1 MKKSILASIISL
13 LLISAVGCDNSN
25 ENSNTGTPLQDKNK
39 TEQTTQSKPDSKNTQ
54 SDEVQFSQ
62 KIEKGNLWLATFN
75 EDFGTIIQKKT
86 GRLSGTINVNLLDNT
101 KKVLTSLSSDNGKTL
116 DLTPFKILEN
126 EAETDQIKR
135 MKANS
140 ALMPVRSAF
149 SMYLSGSGAE
159 RAQESFEFMKTFS
172 PTLPELDAV
181 GNAYGESYVDLYKK
195 LLKLGDYLV
204 VKETYRLDDFA
215 QASTL
220 YEDVK
225 NAYAKLIDEKEKAA
239 EAYENYYQAMHIEE
253 LELVKKEGLVV
264 RYQIMQSLDTVTNT
278 LDSMNPDK
286 IDVTA
291 LSAAITKIEEQSIE
305 LGKVFGDEALL
316 NKENMKGTDYS
327 VKKHL
332 ELYQQLVIE
341 LKVLEKK
348 LNENKDISGSINT
361 ISNEYKYLIENYNS
375 LIAK

>member
-1 MKKSILASIISL
+1 
-13 LLISAVGCDNSN
+13 
-25 ENSNTGTPLQDKNK
+25 
-39 TEQTTQSKPDSKNTQ
+39 
-54 SDEVQFSQ
+54 
-62 KIEKGNLWLATFN
+62 
-75 EDFGTIIQKKT
+75 
-86 GRLSGTINVNLLDNT
+86 
-101 KKVLTSLSSDNGKTL
+101 
-116 DLTPFKILEN
+116 
-126 EAETDQIKR
+126 
-135 MKANS
+135 
-140 ALMPVRSAF
+140 
-149 SMYLSGSGAE
+149 
-159 RAQESFEFMKTFS
+159 FMKTLS
-172 PTLPELDAV
+172 PTLPELDTV

-215 QASTL
+215 QANTL

-286 IDVTA
+286 VDVAA
-291 LSAAITKIEEQSIE
+291 LSAAITKIEAQSIE
-305 LGKVFGDEALL
+305 LEKIFGDEALL

-327 VKKHL
+327 VKEYLK
-332 ELYQQLVIE
+332 LYQQLVIE

-361 ISNEYKYLIENYNS
+361 ISNKYKYLIENYNS

>member
-25 ENSNTGTPLQDKNK
+25 ENSNTGTPSQDKNK

-54 SDEVQFSQ
+54 SDEALFSQ

-86 GRLSGTINVNLLDNT
+86 GRISGTININLLDNT
-101 KKVLTSLSSDNGKTL
+101 KTVLTSLSSDKGKTI
-116 DLTPFKILEN
+116 DITPFKVLET
-126 EAETDQIKR
+126 ETDQIKR
-135 MKANS
+135 MKAS
-140 ALMPVRSAF
+140 SSIMSVRNTF
-149 SMYLSGSGAE
+149 SMHLSESGAE
-159 RAQESFEFMKTFS
+159 RAQESFEFMKTLS
-172 PTLPELDAV
+172 PTLPELDTV
-181 GNAYGESYVDLYKK
+181 GNAYGESYVDLYRK

-215 QASTL
+215 QANTL
-220 YEDVK
+220 YEEVK
-225 NAYAKLIDEKEKAA
+225 NAYAKLVDEKEKVA

-253 LELVKKEGLVV
+253 LELVKKEGFVV

-278 LDSMNPDK
+278 LDSINPDK
-286 IDVTA
+286 VDVAA

-305 LGKVFGDEALL
+305 LGKVFGNEALL

-327 VKKHL
+327 VKEYLK
-332 ELYQQLVIE
+332 LYQQLVIE

-348 LNENKDISGSINT
+348 LNENKDISTSINT
-361 ISNEYKYLIENYNS
+361 ISNKYKYLIENYNS

>member
-25 ENSNTGTPLQDKNK
+25 ENSNTGTPSQDKNK

-86 GRLSGTINVNLLDNT
+86 GRISGTININLLDNT

-140 ALMPVRSAF
+140 ALMPVRSTF
-149 SMYLSGSGAE
+149 SMHLSESGAE

-286 IDVTA
+286 IDVAA
-291 LSAAITKIEEQSIE
+291 LSAAITKIEAQSIE

-316 NKENMKGTDYS
+316 NKENMKSTDYS
-327 VKKHL
+327 VKEYLK
-332 ELYQQLVIE
+332 LYQQLVIE

-348 LNENKDISGSINT
+348 LNENKDTSGSINT

>member
-25 ENSNTGTPLQDKNK
+25 ENSNTGTPSQDKNK
-39 TEQTTQSKPDSKNTQ
+39 TEQTTQSKPDPKNTQ
-54 SDEVQFSQ
+54 SDEATFSQ

-86 GRLSGTINVNLLDNT
+86 GRISGTINVNLLDNT
-101 KKVLTSLSSDNGKTL
+101 KNILENLSSDKGKTI
-116 DLTPFKILEN
+116 DITPFKVLET
-126 EAETDQIKR
+126 ETDQIKR
-135 MKANS
+135 MKAS
-140 ALMPVRSAF
+140 SSIMSVRSAF
-149 SMYLSGSGAE
+149 SMHLSESGAE

-172 PTLPELDAV
+172 PTLLELDSV
-181 GNAYGESYVDLYKK
+181 GNAYGESYVDLYQK

-215 QASTL
+215 QANTL

-264 RYQIMQSLDTVTNT
+264 RYQLMQSLDTVTNT
-278 LDSMNPDK
+278 LDSINPDK
-286 IDVTA
+286 IDVAA
-291 LSAAITKIEEQSIE
+291 LSAAIIKIEAQSIE
-305 LGKVFGDEALL
+305 LEKVFGDEALL

-327 VKKHL
+327 VKEYLK
-332 ELYQQLVIE
+332 LYQHLVIE

-361 ISNEYKYLIENYNS
+361 ISNKYKYLIENYNS

>member
-25 ENSNTGTPLQDKNK
+25 ENSNTGTPSQDKNK

-54 SDEVQFSQ
+54 SDEALFSQ
-62 KIEKGNLWLATFN
+62 KTEKGNLWLATFN

-86 GRLSGTINVNLLDNT
+86 GRISGTININLLDNT
-101 KKVLTSLSSDNGKTL
+101 KTVLTSLSSDKGKTI
-116 DLTPFKILEN
+116 DITPFKVLET
-126 EAETDQIKR
+126 ETDQIKR
-135 MKANS
+135 MKAS
-140 ALMPVRSAF
+140 SSIMSVRSIF
-149 SMYLSGSGAE
+149 SMHLSESGAE
-159 RAQESFEFMKTFS
+159 RAQESFEFMKTLS
-172 PTLPELDAV
+172 PTLPELDTV
-181 GNAYGESYVDLYKK
+181 GNAYGESYVDLYRK

-215 QASTL
+215 QANTL
-220 YEDVK
+220 YEEVK
-225 NAYAKLIDEKEKAA
+225 NAYVKLVDEKEKAA

-253 LELVKKEGLVV
+253 LELVKKEGFVV

-278 LDSMNPDK
+278 LDSINPDK
-286 IDVTA
+286 VDVAA

-305 LGKVFGDEALL
+305 LGKVFGNEALL

-327 VKKHL
+327 VKEYLK
-332 ELYQQLVIE
+332 LYQQLVIE

-348 LNENKDISGSINT
+348 LNENKDISTSINT
-361 ISNEYKYLIENYNS
+361 ISNKYKYLIENYNS

>member
-25 ENSNTGTPLQDKNK
+25 ENSNTGTPSQDKNK

-54 SDEVQFSQ
+54 SDEALFSQ

-86 GRLSGTINVNLLDNT
+86 GRISGTININLLDNT
-101 KKVLTSLSSDNGKTL
+101 KTVLTSLSSDKGKTI
-116 DLTPFKILEN
+116 DITPFKVLET
-126 EAETDQIKR
+126 ETDQIKR
-135 MKANS
+135 MKAS
-140 ALMPVRSAF
+140 SSIMSVRSTF
-149 SMYLSGSGAE
+149 SMHLSESGAE
-159 RAQESFEFMKTFS
+159 RAQESFEFMKTLS
-172 PTLPELDAV
+172 PTLPELDTV
-181 GNAYGESYVDLYKK
+181 GNAYGESYVDLYRK

-215 QASTL
+215 QANTL
-220 YEDVK
+220 YEEVK
-225 NAYAKLIDEKEKAA
+225 NAYVKLVDEKEKAA

-253 LELVKKEGLVV
+253 LELVKKEGFVV

-278 LDSMNPDK
+278 LDSINPDK
-286 IDVTA
+286 VDVAA

-305 LGKVFGDEALL
+305 LGKVFGNEALL

-327 VKKHL
+327 VKEYLK
-332 ELYQQLVIE
+332 LYQQLVIE

-348 LNENKDISGSINT
+348 LNENKDISTSINT
-361 ISNEYKYLIENYNS
+361 ISNKYKYLIENYNS

>member
-1 MKKSILASIISL
+1 MKKSILASIISF

-25 ENSNTGTPLQDKNK
+25 ENSNIGTPSQDKNK

-54 SDEVQFSQ
+54 SDEAQFSQ

-86 GRLSGTINVNLLDNT
+86 GRISGTININLLDNT
-101 KKVLTSLSSDNGKTL
+101 KSILENLSSDKGKTI
-116 DLTPFKILEN
+116 DITPFKVLET
-126 EAETDQIKR
+126 ETDQIKR
-135 MKANS
+135 MKAS
-140 ALMPVRSAF
+140 SSVMSVRSAF
-149 SMYLSGSGAE
+149 SMHLSESGAE
-159 RAQESFEFMKTFS
+159 RAQESFQFMKTFS

-215 QASTL
+215 QANTL

-286 IDVTA
+286 VDVA
-291 LSAAITKIEEQSIE
+291 VLSAAITKIEAQSIE
-305 LGKVFGDEALL
+305 LEKIFGDEALL

-327 VKKHL
+327 VKQYLK
-332 ELYQQLVIE
+332 LYQQLVIE

>member
-25 ENSNTGTPLQDKNK
+25 ENSNTGTPSQDKNK

-54 SDEVQFSQ
+54 SDEALFSQ

-86 GRLSGTINVNLLDNT
+86 GRISGTININLLDNT
-101 KKVLTSLSSDNGKTL
+101 KTVLTSLSSDKGKTI
-116 DLTPFKILEN
+116 DITPFKVLET
-126 EAETDQIKR
+126 ETDQIKR
-135 MKANS
+135 MKAS
-140 ALMPVRSAF
+140 SSIMSVRSTF
-149 SMYLSGSGAE
+149 SMHLSESGAE
-159 RAQESFEFMKTFS
+159 RAQESFEFMKTLS
-172 PTLPELDAV
+172 PTLPELDTV
-181 GNAYGESYVDLYKK
+181 GNAYGESYIDLYRK

-215 QASTL
+215 QANTL
-220 YEDVK
+220 YEEVK
-225 NAYAKLIDEKEKAA
+225 KAYAKLVDEKEKAA

-253 LELVKKEGLVV
+253 LELVKKEGFVV

-278 LDSMNPDK
+278 LDSINPDK
-286 IDVTA
+286 VDVAA

-305 LGKVFGDEALL
+305 LGKVFGNEALL

-327 VKKHL
+327 VKEYLK
-332 ELYQQLVIE
+332 LYQQLVIE

-348 LNENKDISGSINT
+348 LNENKDISTSINT
-361 ISNEYKYLIENYNS
+361 ISNKYKYLIENYNS

>member
-25 ENSNTGTPLQDKNK
+25 ENSNTGTPSQDKNK

-54 SDEVQFSQ
+54 SDEALFSQ

-86 GRLSGTINVNLLDNT
+86 GRISGTININLLDNT
-101 KKVLTSLSSDNGKTL
+101 KTVLTSLSSDKGKTI
-116 DLTPFKILEN
+116 DITPFKVLET
-126 EAETDQIKR
+126 ETDQIKR
-135 MKANS
+135 MKAS
-140 ALMPVRSAF
+140 SSIMSVRSTF
-149 SMYLSGSGAE
+149 SMHLSESGAE
-159 RAQESFEFMKTFS
+159 RAQESFEFMKTLS
-172 PTLPELDAV
+172 PTLPELDTV
-181 GNAYGESYVDLYKK
+181 GNAYGESYVDLYRK

-215 QASTL
+215 QANTL
-220 YEDVK
+220 YEEVK

-253 LELVKKEGLVV
+253 LELVKKEGFVV

-278 LDSMNPDK
+278 LDSINPDK
-286 IDVTA
+286 VDVAA

-305 LGKVFGDEALL
+305 LGKVFGNEALL

-327 VKKHL
+327 VKEYLK
-332 ELYQQLVIE
+332 LYQQLVIE

-348 LNENKDISGSINT
+348 LNENKDISTSINT
-361 ISNEYKYLIENYNS
+361 ISNKYKYLIENYNS

>member
-13 LLISAVGCDNSN
+13 LLISAIGCDNSN
-25 ENSNTGTPLQDKNK
+25 ENSNTGTPSQDKNK

-54 SDEVQFSQ
+54 SDEALFSQ

-86 GRLSGTINVNLLDNT
+86 GRISGTININLLDNT
-101 KKVLTSLSSDNGKTL
+101 KTVLTSLSSDKGKTI
-116 DLTPFKILEN
+116 DITPFKVLET
-126 EAETDQIKR
+126 ETDQIKR
-135 MKANS
+135 MKAS
-140 ALMPVRSAF
+140 SSIMSVRSTF
-149 SMYLSGSGAE
+149 SMHLSESGAE
-159 RAQESFEFMKTFS
+159 RAQESFEFMKTLS
-172 PTLPELDAV
+172 PTLPELDTV
-181 GNAYGESYVDLYKK
+181 GNAYGESYVDLYRK

-215 QASTL
+215 QANTL
-220 YEDVK
+220 YEEVK
-225 NAYAKLIDEKEKAA
+225 KAYAKLVDEKEKAA

-253 LELVKKEGLVV
+253 LELVKKEGFVV

-278 LDSMNPDK
+278 LDSINPDK
-286 IDVTA
+286 VDVAA

-305 LGKVFGDEALL
+305 LGKVFGNEALL

-327 VKKHL
+327 VKEYLK
-332 ELYQQLVIE
+332 LYQQLVIE

-348 LNENKDISGSINT
+348 LNENKDISTSINT
-361 ISNEYKYLIENYNS
+361 ISNKYKYLIENYNS

>member
-25 ENSNTGTPLQDKNK
+25 ENSNTGTPSQDKNK

-54 SDEVQFSQ
+54 SDEALFSQ

-86 GRLSGTINVNLLDNT
+86 GRISGTININLLDNT
-101 KKVLTSLSSDNGKTL
+101 KTVLTSLSSDKGKTI
-116 DLTPFKILEN
+116 DITPFKVLET
-126 EAETDQIKR
+126 ETDQIKR
-135 MKANS
+135 MKAS
-140 ALMPVRSAF
+140 SSIMSVRSTF
-149 SMYLSGSGAE
+149 SMHLSESGAE
-159 RAQESFEFMKTFS
+159 RAQESFEFMKTLS
-172 PTLPELDAV
+172 PTLPELDTV
-181 GNAYGESYVDLYKK
+181 GNAYGENYVDLYRK

-215 QASTL
+215 QANTL
-220 YEDVK
+220 YEEVK
-225 NAYAKLIDEKEKAA
+225 NAYVKLVDEKEKAA

-253 LELVKKEGLVV
+253 LELVKKEGFVV

-278 LDSMNPDK
+278 LDSINPDK
-286 IDVTA
+286 VDVAA

-305 LGKVFGDEALL
+305 LGKVFGNEALL

-327 VKKHL
+327 VKEYLK
-332 ELYQQLVIE
+332 LYQQLVIE

-348 LNENKDISGSINT
+348 LNENKDISTSINT
-361 ISNEYKYLIENYNS
+361 ISNKYKYLIENYNS

>member
-54 SDEVQFSQ
+54 SDEALFSQ

-86 GRLSGTINVNLLDNT
+86 GRISGTININLLDNT
-101 KKVLTSLSSDNGKTL
+101 KTILTSLSSDKGKTI
-116 DLTPFKILEN
+116 DITPFKVLET
-126 EAETDQIKR
+126 ETDQIKR
-135 MKANS
+135 MKAS
-140 ALMPVRSAF
+140 SSIMSVRSTF
-149 SMYLSGSGAE
+149 SMHLSESGAE
-159 RAQESFEFMKTFS
+159 RAQESFEFMKTLS
-172 PTLPELDAV
+172 PTLPELDTV
-181 GNAYGESYVDLYKK
+181 GNAYGESYVDLYRK

-215 QASTL
+215 QANTL
-220 YEDVK
+220 YEEVK
-225 NAYAKLIDEKEKAA
+225 KAYAKLVDEKEKAA

-253 LELVKKEGLVV
+253 LELVKKEGFVV

-278 LDSMNPDK
+278 LDSINPDK
-286 IDVTA
+286 VDVAA

-305 LGKVFGDEALL
+305 LGKVFGNEALL

-327 VKKHL
+327 VKEYLK
-332 ELYQQLVIE
+332 LYQQLVIE

-348 LNENKDISGSINT
+348 LNENKDISTSINT
-361 ISNEYKYLIENYNS
+361 ISNKYKYLIENYNS

>member
-25 ENSNTGTPLQDKNK
+25 ENSNTGTPSQDKNK
-39 TEQTTQSKPDSKNTQ
+39 IEQTTQSKPDSKNTQ

-86 GRLSGTINVNLLDNT
+86 GRISGTINVNLLDNA
-101 KKVLTSLSSDNGKTL
+101 KSVLENLSSDKGKTI
-116 DLTPFKILEN
+116 DITPFKVLEN
-126 EAETDQIKR
+126 ETDQIKR
-135 MKANS
+135 MKAS
-140 ALMPVRSAF
+140 SSVMSVRSAF
-149 SMYLSGSGAE
+149 SMHLSESGAE
-159 RAQESFEFMKTFS
+159 RAQESFEFMKTLS
-172 PTLPELDAV
+172 PTLPELDTV

-215 QASTL
+215 QANTL

-286 IDVTA
+286 VDVAA
-291 LSAAITKIEEQSIE
+291 LSAAITKIETQSIE
-305 LGKVFGDEALL
+305 LEKIFGDEALL

-327 VKKHL
+327 VKEYFK
-332 ELYQQLVIE
+332 LYQQLVIE

-348 LNENKDISGSINT
+348 LNENKDISDSINT
-361 ISNEYKYLIENYNS
+361 ISNKYKYLIENYNS

>member
-25 ENSNTGTPLQDKNK
+25 ENSNTGTPSQDKNK
-39 TEQTTQSKPDSKNTQ
+39 TEQTTQSKPDPKNTQ
-54 SDEVQFSQ
+54 SDEATFSQ

-86 GRLSGTINVNLLDNT
+86 GRISGTINVNLLDNT
-101 KKVLTSLSSDNGKTL
+101 KNILENLSSDKGKTI
-116 DLTPFKILEN
+116 DITPFKVLET
-126 EAETDQIKR
+126 ETDQIKR
-135 MKANS
+135 MKAS
-140 ALMPVRSAF
+140 SSIMSVRSAF
-149 SMYLSGSGAE
+149 SMHLSESGAE

-172 PTLPELDAV
+172 PTLPELDSV
-181 GNAYGESYVDLYKK
+181 GNAYGESYVDLYQK

-215 QASTL
+215 QANTL

-264 RYQIMQSLDTVTNT
+264 RYQLMQSLDTVTNT
-278 LDSMNPDK
+278 LDSINPDK
-286 IDVTA
+286 IDVAA
-291 LSAAITKIEEQSIE
+291 LSAAIIKIEAQSIE
-305 LGKVFGDEALL
+305 LEKVFGDEALL

-327 VKKHL
+327 VKEYLK
-332 ELYQQLVIE
+332 LYQQLVIE

-361 ISNEYKYLIENYNS
+361 ISNKYKYLIENYNS

>member
-1 MKKSILASIISL
+1 MKKNILASIISL

-25 ENSNTGTPLQDKNK
+25 ENSNTGIPSQDKNK

-86 GRLSGTINVNLLDNT
+86 GRISGTINVSLLDNT
-101 KKVLTSLSSDNGKTL
+101 KTVLTSLSSDNGKTL

-149 SMYLSGSGAE
+149 SMYLSESGAE

-172 PTLPELDAV
+172 PTLPELDTV
-181 GNAYGESYVDLYKK
+181 GNTYGESYVDLYKK

-204 VKETYRLDDFA
+204 VKETYRLDGFA

-278 LDSMNPDK
+278 LDSMNLDK
-286 IDVTA
+286 IDVAA

-316 NKENMKGTDYS
+316 NKENMKSTDYS
-327 VKKHL
+327 VKKYL

>member
-25 ENSNTGTPLQDKNK
+25 ENSNTGTPSQDKNK

-54 SDEVQFSQ
+54 SDEALFSQ

-86 GRLSGTINVNLLDNT
+86 GRISGTININLLDNT
-101 KKVLTSLSSDNGKTL
+101 KTVLTSLSSDKGKTI
-116 DLTPFKILEN
+116 DITPFKVLET
-126 EAETDQIKR
+126 ETDQIKR
-135 MKANS
+135 MKAS
-140 ALMPVRSAF
+140 SSIMSVRSTF
-149 SMYLSGSGAE
+149 SMHLSESGAE
-159 RAQESFEFMKTFS
+159 RAQESFEFMKTLS
-172 PTLPELDAV
+172 PTLPELDTV
-181 GNAYGESYVDLYKK
+181 GNAYGESYVDLYRK

-215 QASTL
+215 QANTL
-220 YEDVK
+220 YEEVK
-225 NAYAKLIDEKEKAA
+225 NAYAKLVDEKEKAA

-253 LELVKKEGLVV
+253 LELVKKEGFVV

-278 LDSMNPDK
+278 LDSINPDK
-286 IDVTA
+286 VDVAA

-305 LGKVFGDEALL
+305 LGKVFGNEALL

-327 VKKHL
+327 VKEYLK
-332 ELYQQLVIE
+332 LYQQLVIE

-348 LNENKDISGSINT
+348 LNENKDISTSINT
-361 ISNEYKYLIENYNS
+361 ISNKYKYLIENYNS

>member
-25 ENSNTGTPLQDKNK
+25 ENSNTGTPSQDKNK

-54 SDEVQFSQ
+54 SDEALFSQ

-86 GRLSGTINVNLLDNT
+86 GRISGTININLLDNT
-101 KKVLTSLSSDNGKTL
+101 KTVLTSLSSDKGKTI
-116 DLTPFKILEN
+116 DITPFKVLET
-126 EAETDQIKR
+126 ETDQIKR
-135 MKANS
+135 MKAS
-140 ALMPVRSAF
+140 SSIMSVRSTF
-149 SMYLSGSGAE
+149 SMHLSESGAE
-159 RAQESFEFMKTFS
+159 RAQESFEFMKTLS
-172 PTLPELDAV
+172 PTLPELDTV
-181 GNAYGESYVDLYKK
+181 GNAYGESYVDLYRK

-215 QASTL
+215 QANTL
-220 YEDVK
+220 YEEVK
-225 NAYAKLIDEKEKAA
+225 KAYAKLVDEKEKAA

-253 LELVKKEGLVV
+253 LELVKKEGFVV

-278 LDSMNPDK
+278 LDSINPDK
-286 IDVTA
+286 VDVAA

-305 LGKVFGDEALL
+305 LGKVFGNEALL

-327 VKKHL
+327 VKEYLK
-332 ELYQQLVIE
+332 LYQQLVIE

-348 LNENKDISGSINT
+348 LNENKDISTSINT
-361 ISNEYKYLIENYNS
+361 ISNKYKYLIENYNS

>member
-25 ENSNTGTPLQDKNK
+25 ENSNTGTPSQDKNK

-54 SDEVQFSQ
+54 SDEVQFSR

-86 GRLSGTINVNLLDNT
+86 GRISGTINVNLLDNT
-101 KKVLTSLSSDNGKTL
+101 KNILENLSSDKGKTI
-116 DLTPFKILEN
+116 DITPFKVLET
-126 EAETDQIKR
+126 ETDQIKR
-135 MKANS
+135 MKAS
-140 ALMPVRSAF
+140 SSVMSVRSAF
-149 SMYLSGSGAE
+149 SMHLSESGAE

-204 VKETYRLDDFA
+204 IKETYRLDDFA

-225 NAYAKLIDEKEKAA
+225 NAYTKLIDEKEKAA

-253 LELVKKEGLVV
+253 LELVKKEGLIV

-286 IDVTA
+286 VDVAA
-291 LSAAITKIEEQSIE
+291 LSAAISKIEAQSIE
-305 LGKVFGDEALL
+305 LEKIFGNEALL

-327 VKKHL
+327 VKQYLK
-332 ELYQQLVIE
+332 LYQQLVIE

-348 LNENKDISGSINT
+348 LKENKDVSSSIDS

>member
-1 MKKSILASIISL
+1 MRKSILASIISL
-13 LLISAVGCDNSN
+13 LLISVVGCDNSN
-25 ENSNTGTPLQDKNK
+25 ENSNTGTPSQDKNK
-39 TEQTTQSKPDSKNTQ
+39 TEQTTQSQPDSKNIQ

-86 GRLSGTINVNLLDNT
+86 GRISGTINVNLLDNT
-101 KKVLTSLSSDNGKTL
+101 KTVLTSLSSDNGESI
-116 DLTPFKILEN
+116 DLTPFKIFET
-126 EAETDQIKR
+126 ETDQIKK
-135 MKANS
+135 MKASS
-140 ALMPVRSAF
+140 AIMPVRSAF
-149 SMYLSGSGAE
+149 SMHLSASGAE
-159 RAQESFEFMKTFS
+159 RAKESFEFMKTLP

-181 GNAYGESYVDLYKK
+181 GNTYGESYVDLYEK

-215 QASTL
+215 QASNL
-220 YEDVK
+220 YEEVK

-239 EAYENYYQAMHIEE
+239 DAYENYYQAMHIEE

-286 IDVTA
+286 IDVA
-291 LSAAITKIEEQSIE
+291 ILSAAITKIEAQSIE
-305 LGKVFGDEALL
+305 LEKIFGDETLL
-316 NKENMKGTDYS
+316 NKENMKGSDYS
-327 VKKHL
+327 VKKYL

-348 LNENKDISGSINT
+348 LNENKDISSSINT